1 MEISYVESNLAWS
14 LVDRFVEDSDQ
25 DFQVHGK

>member
-1 MEISYVESNLAWS
+1 MEISYDKSNLAWS

-25 DFQVHGK
+25 DFQVQPG